1 MQLLLSHEKI
11 FFSSKVCVASS
22 FVKVENFLLHTT
34 TAKNQ
39 ILPKPAFTIA
49 KNCLKF
55 WDGKSFMRTLAVFFM
70 EISSDHQFW
79 KRCTN
84 ICQVYCLKER
94 FLRQINSLKPLILLP
109 QFQTSQP
116 MCSYIFS
123 ATNIVSSSSTI
134 VSSLSFIK
142 TEFELLLLKWLGM
155 QFFIPLV
162 GVLKWIL
169 N

>member
-1 MQLLLSHEKI
+1 MKYATFGLSRKNI
-11 FFSSKVCVASS
+11 FSSKVCVASS
-22 FVKVENFLLHTT
+22 FVKVENFLICTIS
-34 TAKNQ
+34 AKNL

-55 WDGKSFMRTLAVFFM
+55 WDDKSFIRTPAVFVI

-116 MCSYIFS
+116 MCPY
-123 ATNIVSSSSTI
+123 IVSSFSTI
-134 VSSLSFIK
+134 VTQLLFHLYHSSKQNLSCCS
-142 TEFELLLLKWLGM
+142 
-155 QFFIPLV
+155 
-162 GVLKWIL
+162 
-169 N
+169 

>member
-1 MQLLLSHEKI
+1 MLYHSPICFLCIQTGNFKAHPPSLIHVNTSFCKQNKMVETPQQTKQCMMLSTVWSHQVCNFCSHEKI

-34 TAKNQ
+34 SAKNQ

-84 ICQVYCLKER
+84 ICQIYCL
-94 FLRQINSLKPLILLP
+94 
-109 QFQTSQP
+109 
-116 MCSYIFS
+116 
-123 ATNIVSSSSTI
+123 
-134 VSSLSFIK
+134 
-142 TEFELLLLKWLGM
+142 
-155 QFFIPLV
+155 
-162 GVLKWIL
+162 
-169 N
+169 

>member
-1 MQLLLSHEKI
+1 MLYHSPICFLCIQTGNFKAHPPSVIHVNTSFCKQNKMVETPQQTKQCMMLSTVWSHQVCNFCSHEKI

-34 TAKNQ
+34 SAKNQ
-39 ILPKPAFTIA
+39 ILPKPAFAIA

-84 ICQVYCLKER
+84 ICQIYCL
-94 FLRQINSLKPLILLP
+94 
-109 QFQTSQP
+109 
-116 MCSYIFS
+116 
-123 ATNIVSSSSTI
+123 
-134 VSSLSFIK
+134 
-142 TEFELLLLKWLGM
+142 
-155 QFFIPLV
+155 
-162 GVLKWIL
+162 
-169 N
+169 